1 MTYPKIMLRR
11 MSSSRAPLAALFMSL
26 AFMAM
31 GTRAALPAGYMPVF
45 GEDGRISVVVC
56 SAIERHVIEIDLTGD
71 DRPDP
76 VAAQDCPFSVTQMAA
91 LDATPLGSLAAPSL
105 LHAPQYPARTDT
117 IATTARLNPQARAP
131 PAGLRAPI

>member
-1 MTYPKIMLRR
+1 

-31 GTRAALPAGYMPVF
+31 GTRAGLPAGYMPVF

-76 VAAQDCPFSVTQMAA
+76 IAAQDCPFSVTQMAA
-91 LDATPLGSLAAPSL
+91 LDATPPGSLAAPSI
-105 LHAPQYPARTDT
+105 LHGLQYPTRTDA
-117 IATTARLNPQARAP
+117 IAATARLNPQARAP
-131 PAGLRAPI
+131 PDGSPASV